1 VGPLVSPENGAVSGY
16 YGRKDIVKVEFND
29 QGSVSVITVTSTVFE
44 FRRHNRAIDVALL
57 LTPEM
62 TSQSSGFF
70 IMKTILS
77 GKTMHAL
84 RAYKHLI
91 RRLSDEHHTRKWTY

>member
-1 VGPLVSPENGAVSGY
+1 M
-16 YGRKDIVKVEFND
+16 KIEFND

-44 FRRHNRAIDVALL
+44 FHRHNRVIDVALL

-70 IMKTILS
+70 IMKTALS
-77 GKTMHAL
+77 GQTKYAL
-84 RAYKHLI
+84 RACKHLI
-91 RRLSDEHHTRKWTY
+91 REAKR

>member
-1 VGPLVSPENGAVSGY
+1 M
-16 YGRKDIVKVEFND
+16 KVEFND

-44 FRRHNRAIDVALL
+44 FRRHNRAIDVALF
-57 LTPEM
+57 LTPEI

-77 GKTMHAL
+77 GETHHAL

-91 RRLSDEHHTRKWTY
+91 REAKR

>member
-1 VGPLVSPENGAVSGY
+1 MKIEY
-16 YGRKDIVKVEFND
+16 QDY
-29 QGSVSVITVTSTVFE
+29 GSVANIVVTSTVFE

-70 IMKTILS
+70 IMKTILC
-77 GKTMHAL
+77 GKTHHAL

-91 RRLSDEHHTRKWTY
+91 REIKR

>member
-1 VGPLVSPENGAVSGY
+1 MKIEY
-16 YGRKDIVKVEFND
+16 QDYGTVANIV
-29 QGSVSVITVTSTVFE
+29 ITSTVFE

-57 LTPEM
+57 TTPEM

-70 IMKTILS
+70 IMKTVLS
-77 GKTMHAL
+77 GKTKHAL

-91 RRLSDEHHTRKWTY
+91 REAKR

>member
-1 VGPLVSPENGAVSGY
+1 
-16 YGRKDIVKVEFND
+16 
-29 QGSVSVITVTSTVFE
+29 
-44 FRRHNRAIDVALL
+44 LL

-77 GKTMHAL
+77 GKTHHAL

-91 RRLSDEHHTRKWTY
+91 REAKR

>member
-1 VGPLVSPENGAVSGY
+1 M
-16 YGRKDIVKVEFND
+16 KIEFND

-44 FRRHNRAIDVALL
+44 FRRHNRAIDVALF
-57 LTPEM
+57 LTPEI
-62 TSQSSGFF
+62 TSQSSFF

-77 GKTMHAL
+77 GKTHHAL

-91 RRLSDEHHTRKWTY
+91 REAKQ

>member
-1 VGPLVSPENGAVSGY
+1 M
-16 YGRKDIVKVEFND
+16 KIEFND
-29 QGSVSVITVTSTVFE
+29 QGSVSVIIVTSTVFE
-44 FRRHNRAIDVALL
+44 FRRHNRAIDAVLFPV
-57 LTPEM
+57 PEM

-77 GKTMHAL
+77 GKTHHAL

-91 RRLSDEHHTRKWTY
+91 REAKR

>member
-1 VGPLVSPENGAVSGY
+1 M
-16 YGRKDIVKVEFND
+16 KVEFND

-44 FRRHNRAIDVALL
+44 FRRHNRAIDVTLL

-70 IMKTILS
+70 IMKTVLS
-77 GKTMHAL
+77 GQTKYAL
-84 RAYKHLI
+84 RAYKHL
-91 RRLSDEHHTRKWTY
+91 TREAKR

>member
-1 VGPLVSPENGAVSGY
+1 MKIEYQDYGAVAN
-16 YGRKDIVKVEFND
+16 IV
-29 QGSVSVITVTSTVFE
+29 VTSTVFE
-44 FRRHNRAIDVALL
+44 FRRHNRAIDVALF
-57 LTPEM
+57 LTPEI

-77 GKTMHAL
+77 GKTHHAL

-91 RRLSDEHHTRKWTY
+91 REAKQ

>member
-1 VGPLVSPENGAVSGY
+1 MKIEFHDQGAVSA
-16 YGRKDIVKVEFND
+16 
-29 QGSVSVITVTSTVFE
+29 ITVTSTVFE
-44 FRRHNRAIDVALL
+44 FRRHNRAIDVALF

-70 IMKTILS
+70 IMKTVLS
-77 GKTMHAL
+77 GKTHHAL

-91 RRLSDEHHTRKWTY
+91 REAKQ